1 MKTIAVY
8 NFKGGVG
15 KTATAIN
22 IAYLASQNGYK
33 TLLWDL
39 DPQGASSWYLSAQ
52 HDRKVT
58 SKKIVKQSYL
68 PCKLIHKT
76 AYENLDII
84 PSSLSFRNFDTMLDK
99 VNSNEVLTKILHPY
113 RENYSLVIL
122 DCPPGI
128 SRLIENVFSA
138 MDTILMPMVPTW
150 LSLHSYEQ
158 LKDFLRDNKHSRKGI
173 HPFFSMVDSRK
184 KLHQDWLTVPPAQ
197 LKRLMRTYI
206 PYSAAVE
213 KMGEFRAP
221 IEVFAA
227 NSSAAASFRVLWK
240 EINSKI
246 KIQ

>member
-39 DPQGASSWYLSAQ
+39 DPQGASSWYLNAQ

-58 SKKIVKQSYL
+58 SKKILKNNHL

-76 AYENLDII
+76 SYENLDIV
-84 PSSLSFRNFDTMLDK
+84 PSSLSFRHFDTMLDK
-99 VNSNEVLTKILHPY
+99 MNSNDALTKVLQPY
-113 RENYSLVIL
+113 HENYSLVIL

-128 SRLIENVFSA
+128 SRLIENVFTA
-138 MDTILMPMVPTW
+138 MDTVLMPMVPTW
-150 LSLHSYEQ
+150 LSLHSYDQ
-158 LKDFLRDNKHSRKGI
+158 LKGFLKENNHSRKGI
-173 HPFFSMVDSRK
+173 YPFFSMVDNRK
-184 KLHQDWLTVPPAQ
+184 KLHQDWLMVPPAQ

-206 PYSAAVE
+206 PYSSAVE

-227 NSSAAASFRVLWK
+227 NTSAAASFRVLWK
-240 EINSKI
+240 ELNSKI